1 MALPPFRLSFGRGKN
16 LIALLPRR
24 DGVSLLPT
32 ALRRYAT
39 TGSTTTILS
48 KSSCQRCSFQQSRY
62 SRRNMLQM
70 SHFRLFMSVADY
82 HLAADETLERIQDAI
97 DEALEEKGIP
107 EYEVTL
113 ASGVLTLVL
122 PPHGTWVINKQ
133 TPNQQLW
140 WSSPISGPRRYEHDD
155 GEWVF
160 TRDESHSMTLFQAL
174 QEELGQIYGVELL
187 LDS

>member
-1 MALPPFRLSFGRGKN
+1 MS
-16 LIALLPRR
+16 LLPRN
-24 DGVSLLPT
+24 
-32 ALRRYAT
+32 T
-39 TGSTTTILS
+39 TSTSAILS
-48 KSSCQRCSFQQSRY
+48 KSGQLCHFQQSQQDQR
-62 SRRNMLQM
+62 SMLQVN
-70 SHFRLFMSVADY
+70 SLRFFMTVADY

-107 EYEVTL
+107 EFEVTV

-140 WSSPISGPRRYEHDD
+140 WSSPISGPRRYEQED

-160 TRDESHSMTLFQAL
+160 TRDESHSMTLSQAL
-174 QEELGQIYGVELL
+174 QEEIGQIYGVELR